1 MDGALLVTAADLVT
15 QRLTGPA
22 LLPVGVLTGVAG
34 GVYLAWPLR
43 GERRGARL

>member
-1 MDGALLVTAADLVT
+1 MAAADLVT
-15 QRLTGPA
+15 QRLTGSA

-34 GVYLAWPLR
+34 GACPAWLLR